1 MGFFPRDVSGGGGGG
16 FTLSRFSDSKKYQF
30 FTVDNLLLAR
40 A

>member
-1 MGFFPRDVSGGGGGG
+1 MGGRGGEGGEGRG
-16 FTLSRFSDSKKYQF
+16 FTLSRFSDSKKYRF